1 MFRVSNMKQYVGGM
15 VTVYVVCG
23 RYVIISSLSKLAAP
37 SSCMLTTIN
46 NEPGFSIQAVKYSSW
61 FKFTVCTLV
70 IYTSLSQ

>member
-1 MFRVSNMKQYVGGM
+1 M
-15 VTVYVVCG
+15 TVYVVCG
-23 RYVIISSLSKLAAP
+23 RYVIISCLSKLAAP

-70 IYTSLSQ
+70 IYTSLCSASTLLAAGAIYILV